1 MKQCKVFLVLAV
13 MLALASPAFAEF
25 KLNGY
30 YRVTGVAQ
38 TIKSI
43 SDNPKA
49 ESMIDQRLRM
59 KLTDSLNDF
68 VSVVYYGEV
77 DTPWGE
83 QSKGNIGGGGKL
95 GTDGV
100 NIETKNAYVDFKV
113 PDSSWKIRT
122 GLQGIAD
129 NFSGMVIDE
138 DAAALT
144 AGGDL
149 AGVPVTL
156 IYSKFDEGIRNTWDD
171 VDFYGLQVQKG
182 LGEQLKL
189 GADIYLLDDNSA
201 EQEIYYYGVTGDYRV
216 GDLGFYGFVVM
227 QDGSA
232 DKSGPDSQAIAASVK
247 AAMVV
252 PKGDVGLRAIYVSA
266 DDSATDDDRWQTGI
280 GEWEFPG
287 ENLMIFLP
295 DKWVNNSGHPDYAI
309 EDGAKKGYGLLGL
322 VATANL
328 KGLPMGLYTN
338 LGLGAFMA
346 ADDTRNGN
354 SASHVDGTL
363 VDNTSDVRA
372 GSMMGMELAARVGKV
387 FADKFDLSLRGAYA
401 SFGDFYDDTVDNNG
415 TVTDPDAV
423 YKLAL
428 MANVSF

>member
-1 MKQCKVFLVLAV
+1 MKQLKVLIVLATVLAV
-13 MLALASPAFAEF
+13 ASPALAAF

-30 YRVTGVAQ
+30 YRVTGVSQ
-38 TIKSI
+38 TIKSKTV
-43 SDNPKA
+43 DPKS
-49 ESMIDQRLRM
+49 ESMVDQRLRM
-59 KLTDSLNDF
+59 KFTDSLNDF

-83 QSKGNIGGGGKL
+83 QSKGKIGGGGKL
-95 GTDGV
+95 GADGV

-113 PDSSWKIRT
+113 PDSSWKVRT
-122 GLQGIAD
+122 GIQGIAD
-129 NFSGMVIDE
+129 NFSGMVMDE
-138 DAAALT
+138 DASGLT
-144 AGGDL
+144 AKGNL
-149 AGVPVTL
+149 AGTSTTL
-156 IYSKFDEGIRNTWDD
+156 IYSKFDEGKRDTWDD
-171 VDFYGLQVQKG
+171 IDFYGLQLQHKFN
-182 LGEQLKL
+182 EHLKI
-189 GADIYLLDDNSA
+189 GGDAYLLDDNSG
-201 EQEIYYYGVTGDYRV
+201 ERQTYFIGMTGDYRFSDY
-216 GDLGFYGFVVM
+216 GIYGFVVM

-232 DKSGPDSQAIAASVK
+232 DNNGPDSQAFAASIK
-247 AAMVV
+247 GAMVV
-252 PKGDVGLRAIYVSA
+252 PKGDVGVRFIYVSA
-266 DDSATDDDRWQTGI
+266 DDSATDDNAWNADI

-295 DKWVNNSGHPDYAI
+295 DKFVNNSGTTRYAI
-309 EDGAKKGYGLLGL
+309 ADGATAGYGLLGM

-338 LGLGAFMA
+338 LGFGAFMA
-346 ADDTRNGN
+346 ADDTRNGS
-354 SASHVDGTL
+354 SASHTAGTL
-363 VDNTSDVRA
+363 ITSASDTRA

-415 TVTDPDAV
+415 TITSPDDV